1 MLEKE
6 FYVITFESTHL
17 AISTEKFVLAQ
28 VPVEMV
34 PTPREI
40 SASCGLS
47 LKVSLVHLEKVLE
60 VLSERPKEG
69 MKLYHMLRENGQK
82 IATEHPWGN

>member
-17 AISTEKFVLAQ
+17 AISTERVLLKE

-47 LKVSLVHLEKVLE
+47 LKVSLDNIEKVLTFMADK
-60 VLSERPKEG
+60 PKEG
-69 MKLYHMLRENGQK
+69 LKLYHMIRQEGQK
-82 IATEHPWGN
+82 IPTEQAWRD